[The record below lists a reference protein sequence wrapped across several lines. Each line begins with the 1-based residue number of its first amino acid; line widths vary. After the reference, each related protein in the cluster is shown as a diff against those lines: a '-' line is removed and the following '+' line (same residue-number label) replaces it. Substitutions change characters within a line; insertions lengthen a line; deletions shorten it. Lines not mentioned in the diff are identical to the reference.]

1 MTTIDHEKEV
11 ITCME
16 KEYKLYIKLAYLS
29 IQLKNAVIDIDNLS
43 VIEGIFADKTYLIE
57 EIEKITGINKD
68 LIISSGL
75 HTDLITRFTVKIR
88 EIILKIIE
96 YEKECETKLLE
107 VKKGIGDQL
116 LQVNKGLQLANTFP
130 KGFKPPASLSIK
142 S

>member
-29 IQLKNAVIDIDNLS
+29 IQFKNTVIHIDNLP
-43 VIEGIFADKTYLIE
+43 VIEGILSDKTYLIE
-57 EIEKITGINKD
+57 ELEKISGISKG
-68 LIISSGL
+68 LIISSGV
-75 HTDLITRFTVKIR
+75 HTDLISQFIVKIR

-107 VKKGIGDQL
+107 VKQGIGDQL
-116 LQVNKGLQLANTFP
+116 LQVNKGLQLANISP